1 MNKMKRIL
9 NFALILCAV
18 AAASSCTFVRIN
30 KNAFDGF
37 NSEHVSPSKDIA
49 TNTYG
54 VPQFTAIESTIGA
67 DIDYVMTE
75 GEPSI
80 TVEAPENYIDH
91 LNFKVEDGVLKVR
104 FDDNK
109 NYSFGRVNVKAS
121 SATLE
126 KLSILGAGD
135 FDCDGL
141 ESSGMD
147 VNVSGAGDVTFNNL
161 KCSGD
166 VSVTVRG
173 AGDIDILGLSC
184 QDISVEIM
192 GAGDARLSGSA
203 ASAHLSIKGAGDIDA
218 SMLDCEDV
226 STSVAGMGSIRRK

>member
-30 KNAFDGF
+30 KNAFDNY
-37 NSEHVSPSKDIA
+37 NSERVVPSKDIV

-67 DIDYVMTE
+67 DIDYSMTE

-80 TVEAPENYIDH
+80 TVEAPDNYIEH
-91 LNFKVEDGVLKVR
+91 LHFNVENGVLKVR

-109 NYSFGRVNVKAS
+109 NYSFGSIKVKAS

-135 FDCDGL
+135 FDCNGL

-147 VNVSGAGDVTFNNL
+147 VNVSGAGDVTFNDL
-161 KCSGD
+161 RCSGD

-173 AGDIDILGLSC
+173 AGDIDILDLSC
-184 QDISVEIM
+184 QEVSVEIM
-192 GAGDARLSGSA
+192 GAGDARLSGRA
-203 ASAHLSIKGAGDIDA
+203 ASARLSIKGAGDIDA
-218 SMLDCEDV
+218 SRLDCDDV

>member
-9 NFALILCAV
+9 NFALIFCAV

-30 KNAFDGF
+30 KNSFPNFG
-37 NSEHVSPSKDIA
+37 SERVVASKELA
-49 TNTYG
+49 TSTYQ

-67 DIDYVMTE
+67 DIDYLMTE

-80 TVEAPENYIDH
+80 TVEAPDNFIDH
-91 LNFKVEDGVLKVR
+91 LRFEVEDGVLKVR
-104 FDDNK
+104 FDDNR
-109 NYSFGRVNVKAS
+109 NYTFGTVKVKAS

-135 FDCDGL
+135 FDCNGL
-141 ESSGMD
+141 ECAGME
-147 VNVSGAGDVTFNNL
+147 VNVNGAGDVTFNGL
-161 KCSGD
+161 RSSGD

-173 AGDIDILGLSC
+173 AGDIDILDLAC
-184 QDISVEIM
+184 QDVSVEIM

-203 ASAHLSIKGAGDIDA
+203 ASARLSIKGAGDIDA
-218 SMLDCEDV
+218 SRLDCEDV